1 MPAPLPLG
9 TGWLPP
15 PPLLLF
21 AAPAPGPMAALGCSG
36 CTTAGLPPL
45 LLLMVLFAPGC
56 GPMAA
61 PGCGAMAALG
71 CGPMAAT
78 GCGPMAA
85 PGCGRTLEPVLLL
98 LLLLLAPG
106 PGPTTGG
113 RCTPPVV
120 LFPPLTVPPLLL
132 LLVLLTAAP
141 GPTGNV
147 GRGLPPGPA
156 VLLPLLL
163 LPPLPPEGVLVA
175 GGGDGDGGAAGFC
188 TPLPPAVLFA
198 ALLLLGCGGGDLGGA
213 TGRTGLPVLLLP
225 LAALFAP
232 GLLSLPPAPVLLVA
246 AVPAPGRAGLSGC
259 WPAAVPLPLPP
270 ASGGGAG
277 LATCTGA
284 GGGGDRGGGGD
295 GDGGSRST
303 VSLTAAGC
311 LGSGCGIA
319 AVLLLVPGR
328 PVRLSTADWLL
339 GGAAAFTMTVAL
351 LAGSVP
357 LLGKRAPVAG
367 AENAAGGLIG
377 SHGGRVRRRRRC
389 LQAIRAAFA
398 RRLGLAP
405 LQLVQPVGG
414 RGGPTRPRADKPHPC
429 CKRRAPLAGL
439 HCTHLLGPHPRS
451 LRRGVGLKAAAP
463 SEWSLRARPPLLPIH
478 PYRAF
483 RRPGTE
489 MLGLFGGTK
498 RLFGLRRCVGSRS
511 LPSVCLRRL
520 PGLCKLSE

>member
-1 MPAPLPLG
+1 
-9 TGWLPP
+9 
-15 PPLLLF
+15 
-21 AAPAPGPMAALGCSG
+21 
-36 CTTAGLPPL
+36 
-45 LLLMVLFAPGC
+45 
-56 GPMAA
+56 
-61 PGCGAMAALG
+61 
-71 CGPMAAT
+71 
-78 GCGPMAA
+78 MAA
-85 PGCGRTLEPVLLL
+85 PGCGRTPEPVLLL
-98 LLLLLAPG
+98 PLLLLVLLTPG
-106 PGPTTGG
+106 PGPLTGG
-113 RCTPPVV
+113 CCTPPVV

-175 GGGDGDGGAAGFC
+175 GGGDGAGGSAGFC

-246 AVPAPGRAGLSGC
+246 AVPAAGC
-259 WPAAVPLPLPP
+259 WPAVVPLPLPR

-295 GDGGSRST
+295 GDGGSSST

-328 PVRLSTADWLL
+328 PVRLSAADWLL

-398 RRLGLAP
+398 CRAGPRTSAARATCWG
-405 LQLVQPVGG
+405 QG
-414 RGGPTRPRADKPHPC
+414 RPNKTTSRQ
-429 CKRRAPLAGL
+429 
-439 HCTHLLGPHPRS
+439 T
-451 LRRGVGLKAAAP
+451 
-463 SEWSLRARPPLLPIH
+463 PPLLN
-478 PYRAF
+478 
-483 RRPGTE
+483 E
-489 MLGLFGGTK
+489 
-498 RLFGLRRCVGSRS
+498 
-511 LPSVCLRRL
+511 
-520 PGLCKLSE
+520 